1 MAKIRELSQILTN
14 QIAAGEVI
22 ERPASV
28 VKELVEN
35 AIDANSTQ
43 IDVFIEEAGLK
54 KVQVTD
60 NGDGIAAD
68 EVKLAFTRHATS
80 KIYTQ
85 EDLFRIHSLG
95 FRGEALPSIAS
106 VAKVSIETAVAEQ
119 SGTYLSIKGGVI
131 GEERPNKSRKGTTII
146 VEDLFY
152 NTPARLKYIRSL
164 QAELSNIT
172 DIMNRIA
179 LSHPDI
185 AFRLHHEGNQL
196 LHTAGNGDLRQ
207 TIAGVYGTMTAKKM
221 KLIEGENLDF
231 KVKGYISLPDTT
243 RASRNYITL
252 ILNGRFIK
260 NYALNKAIIDGYG
273 SKLMVG
279 RYPLAVI
286 VMDADSL
293 LLDVNVHPSKKEV
306 RISKEK
312 ELGELIQNAIAT
324 VLRTEERIPSGI
336 ENLKF
341 KRQSPAEPIQTE
353 QLSVSFRSFDQELVQ
368 ETETKLPATSEN
380 EDFRSLET
388 SWDNRQA
395 HNENDEHI
403 KPFTD
408 SAETGPREDLPLPS
422 EEQEV
427 YIVPFSGQP
436 KQDRNEPSTLYL
448 SGEPKNLATH
458 EEPIMKT
465 VQKVEAEAEKGLA
478 SKRPFPELHFFGQ
491 MHGTYL
497 FAQNENGLYIIDQH
511 AAQERIKYEY
521 YREEIGKVS
530 TDLQGLLI
538 PIMLDYPANE
548 FQLIQESREVLESM
562 GLFLEPF
569 GQNSFIVEKHPAWFT
584 PGEEEDILKE
594 LVEMFLAEGDISIK
608 KLREAT
614 AIMMSCKRSIK
625 ANHFLSEKEARQL
638 LVDLAQTDNPY
649 NCPHGRPV
657 LIQFSNQDMEKMF
670 KRIQDPH

>member
-43 IDVFIEEAGLK
+43 IDVFIKEAGLK

-85 EDLFRIHSLG
+85 DDLFRIHSLG

-106 VAKVSIETAVAEQ
+106 VAKVSIETAVADQ

-131 GEERPNKSRKGTTII
+131 EEERPNKSRKGTTII

-164 QAELSNIT
+164 QTELSNIT

-179 LSHPDI
+179 LSHPEI

-207 TIAGVYGTMTAKKM
+207 TIAGVYGTLTAKKM
-221 KLIEGENLDF
+221 KLIENEDLDF
-231 KVKGYISLPDTT
+231 TVKGYISLPDTT

-293 LLDVNVHPSKKEV
+293 LLDVNVHPSKKEI

-312 ELGELIQNAIAT
+312 ELGELIQSAVAA

-341 KRQSPAEPIQTE
+341 KRQSPLEPVRTE
-353 QLSVSFRSFDQELVQ
+353 QLSVSFRSFDQEVVQ
-368 ETETKLPATSEN
+368 ETETKLPATNEY

-388 SWDNRQA
+388 AWDNGPVHNGNSQREQA
-395 HNENDEHI
+395 FVGSEVVAPSE
-403 KPFTD
+403 
-408 SAETGPREDLPLPS
+408 GLPPTS

-427 YIVPFSGQP
+427 YAVPFTDQP
-436 KQDRNEPSTLYL
+436 TQDHDEPNAPHVSIH
-448 SGEPKNLATH
+448 PKNPVAH

-465 VQKVEAEAEKGLA
+465 VQKVEAEAEKGPA
-478 SKRPFPELHFFGQ
+478 SKRPFPDLHFFGQ

-538 PIMLDYPANE
+538 PIILDYPANE
-548 FQLIQESREVLESM
+548 FQLIQENREELQAM

-625 ANHFLSEKEARQL
+625 ANHFLSDKEARQL
-638 LVDLAQTDNPY
+638 LVDLAETDNPY

>member
-1 MAKIRELSQILTN
+1 MI
-14 QIAAGEVI
+14 
-22 ERPASV
+22 
-28 VKELVEN
+28 
-35 AIDANSTQ
+35 
-43 IDVFIEEAGLK
+43 
-54 KVQVTD
+54 
-60 NGDGIAAD
+60 
-68 EVKLAFTRHATS
+68 
-80 KIYTQ
+80 
-85 EDLFRIHSLG
+85 
-95 FRGEALPSIAS
+95 
-106 VAKVSIETAVAEQ
+106 
-119 SGTYLSIKGGVI
+119 
-131 GEERPNKSRKGTTII
+131 
-146 VEDLFY
+146 
-152 NTPARLKYIRSL
+152 
-164 QAELSNIT
+164 
-172 DIMNRIA
+172 
-179 LSHPDI
+179 
-185 AFRLHHEGNQL
+185 
-196 LHTAGNGDLRQ
+196 
-207 TIAGVYGTMTAKKM
+207 
-221 KLIEGENLDF
+221 
-231 KVKGYISLPDTT
+231 
-243 RASRNYITL
+243 
-252 ILNGRFIK
+252 
-260 NYALNKAIIDGYG
+260 
-273 SKLMVG
+273 
-279 RYPLAVI
+279 
-286 VMDADSL
+286 DADSL

-312 ELGELIQNAIAT
+312 ELGELIESAVAA

-341 KRQSPAEPIQTE
+341 KRPSPAEPVRTE

-368 ETETKLPATSEN
+368 ETETKLPAISEN

-388 SWDNRQA
+388 SWDNGPV
-395 HNENDEHI
+395 HNEN
-403 KPFTD
+403 
-408 SAETGPREDLPLPS
+408 AEREQVYMGSEETAPSEDLPLPS
-422 EEQEV
+422 EEQEAYV
-427 YIVPFSGQP
+427 VPFSDQP
-436 KQDRNEPSTLYL
+436 KQDRNEPTAPYL
-448 SGEPKNLATH
+448 SVEPINPAAH

-465 VQKVEAEAEKGLA
+465 VQKVEAEAEKAQA

-625 ANHFLSEKEARQL
+625 ANHFINDNEARQL
-638 LVDLAQTDNPY
+638 LIDLAKTDNPY

>member
-85 EDLFRIHSLG
+85 DDLFRIHSLG

-179 LSHPDI
+179 LSHPEI

-221 KLIEGENLDF
+221 KLIESENLDF
-231 KVKGYISLPDTT
+231 KVKGYVSLPDTT

-260 NYALNKAIIDGYG
+260 NYTLNKAIIDGYG

-312 ELGELIQNAIAT
+312 ELGELIQNAIAA

-341 KRQSPAEPIQTE
+341 KRQSPAEPIRTE
-353 QLSVSFRSFDQELVQ
+353 QLSVSFRSYDQELVQ

-380 EDFRSLET
+380 EDFQSLET
-388 SWDNRQA
+388 SWDNRPA
-395 HNENDEHI
+395 HNENDGHI

-408 SAETGPREDLPLPS
+408 SAETEPREDLPLPS
-422 EEQEV
+422 EEQDV
-427 YIVPFSGQP
+427 YVVPFSGQP
-436 KQDRNEPSTLYL
+436 KQDRNEPSAPYL
-448 SGEPKNLATH
+448 SGEPKNPAAH

-465 VQKVEAEAEKGLA
+465 VQKVEAEAEKGSA
-478 SKRPFPELHFFGQ
+478 SKRPFPDLHFFGQ

-538 PIMLDYPANE
+538 PIMLDYPVNE
-548 FQLIQESREVLESM
+548 FQLIQGSREVLEEM

-594 LVEMFLAEGDISIK
+594 LVEMFLTEGDISIK

-625 ANHFLSEKEARQL
+625 ANHFISDNEARQL
-638 LVDLAQTDNPY
+638 LIDLAKTDNPY

>member
-85 EDLFRIHSLG
+85 DDLFRIHSLG

-119 SGTYLSIKGGVI
+119 SGTYLSIKGGII

-179 LSHPDI
+179 LSHPEI

-221 KLIEGENLDF
+221 KLIESENLDF
-231 KVKGYISLPDTT
+231 KVKGYVSLPDTT

-312 ELGELIQNAIAT
+312 ELGELIQNAVAA

-341 KRQSPAEPIQTE
+341 KRQSPSEPVRTE
-353 QLSVSFRSFDQELVQ
+353 QLSVSFRSFDEEIVQ

-380 EDFRSLET
+380 EDLRSLET
-388 SWDNRQA
+388 SLDNGPV
-395 HNENDEHI
+395 HTENDEYT

-408 SAETGPREDLPLPS
+408 SAEVEPREDLPLPG
-422 EEQEV
+422 EEEEAYV
-427 YIVPFSGQP
+427 VPFSGQQ
-436 KQDRNEPSTLYL
+436 KQDRSEPSAPYL
-448 SGEPKNLATH
+448 SVEPINSAAH
-458 EEPIMKT
+458 EEPIMRT
-465 VQKVEAEAEKGLA
+465 VQKIEAEIEKGPA
-478 SKRPFPELHFFGQ
+478 GKRPFPDLHFFGQ

-530 TDLQGLLI
+530 ADLQGLLI

-548 FQLIQESREVLESM
+548 FHLIQGNREVLESM

-584 PGEEEDILKE
+584 PGEEEEILKE

-625 ANHFLSEKEARQL
+625 ANHFLSDKEARQL
-638 LVDLAQTDNPY
+638 LADLAETDNPY

>member
-85 EDLFRIHSLG
+85 DDLFRIHSLG

-106 VAKVSIETAVAEQ
+106 VAKVSIETAVADQ
-119 SGTYLSIKGGVI
+119 SGTYLSIRGGVI

-179 LSHPDI
+179 LSHPEI

-312 ELGELIQNAIAT
+312 ELGELIQNAIAA

-341 KRQSPAEPIQTE
+341 KRQSPVESVRTE
-353 QLSVSFRSFDQELVQ
+353 QLSVSFRSFDQEFVQ

-388 SWDNRQA
+388 SWDNAPLQK
-395 HNENDEHI
+395 ENDESI
-403 KPFTD
+403 KSFTD
-408 SAETGPREDLPLPS
+408 SAEAETREEQPLSS
-422 EEQEV
+422 EEQETYV
-427 YIVPFSGQP
+427 VPFSDQP
-436 KQDRNEPSTLYL
+436 KLDRTEPSAPYL
-448 SGEPKNLATH
+448 FSEPKNPAAH

-465 VQKVEAEAEKGLA
+465 VQKVEAETEKGPV
-478 SKRPFPELHFFGQ
+478 SKRPFPDLHFFGQ

-538 PIMLDYPANE
+538 PIMLDYPVNE
-548 FQLIQESREVLESM
+548 FHLIQESREVLEEM

-584 PGEEEDILKE
+584 PGEEEEILKE
-594 LVEMFLAEGDISIK
+594 LVEMFLTEGDISIK

-625 ANHFLSEKEARQL
+625 ANHFISDNEARQL
-638 LVDLAQTDNPY
+638 LIDLAKTDNPY

>member
-85 EDLFRIHSLG
+85 DDLFRIHSLG

-106 VAKVSIETAVAEQ
+106 VAKVSIETAVADQ

-164 QAELSNIT
+164 QTELSNIT

-179 LSHPDI
+179 LSHPEI

-207 TIAGVYGTMTAKKM
+207 TIAGVYGTLTAKKM
-221 KLIEGENLDF
+221 KLIENENLDF

-312 ELGELIQNAIAT
+312 ELGELIQSAIAA

-341 KRQSPAEPIQTE
+341 KRQSPAEPVRTE
-353 QLSVSFRSFDQELVQ
+353 QLSVSFRPFNQELVQ

-388 SWDNRQA
+388 AWNNGPA

-408 SAETGPREDLPLPS
+408 SAETEPREYLPLPS

-427 YIVPFSGQP
+427 YAVPFSDQP
-436 KQDRNEPSTLYL
+436 KQDRNEPSAPYL
-448 SGEPKNLATH
+448 SSEPKNPAAH

-465 VQKVEAEAEKGLA
+465 VQKVEAEAEKGPA

-548 FQLIQESREVLESM
+548 FQLIQENREVLESM

-625 ANHFLSEKEARQL
+625 ANHFLSDKEARQL

>member
-43 IDVFIEEAGLK
+43 IDVFIEEAGLR

-85 EDLFRIHSLG
+85 DDLFRIHSLG

-106 VAKVSIETAVAEQ
+106 VAKVSIETAVADQ
-119 SGTYLSIKGGVI
+119 SGTYLTIKGGVI

-164 QAELSNIT
+164 QTELSNIT

-179 LSHPDI
+179 LSHPEI
-185 AFRLHHEGNQL
+185 AFRLLHEGNQL
-196 LHTAGNGDLRQ
+196 LRTAGNGDLRQ
-207 TIAGVYGTMTAKKM
+207 TIAGVYGTLTAKKM
-221 KLIEGENLDF
+221 KLIENENLDF
-231 KVKGYISLPDTT
+231 KVEGYISLPDTT

-260 NYALNKAIIDGYG
+260 NYALNKALIDGYG

-286 VMDADSL
+286 VIEADSL

-312 ELGELIQNAIAT
+312 ELGELIQTAVAA

-341 KRQSPAEPIQTE
+341 KRQSPAEPLRTE
-353 QLSVSFRSFDQELVQ
+353 QLSVPFRPFDQEFVQ
-368 ETETKLPATSEN
+368 ETEANLPATNAQEA
-380 EDFRSLET
+380 FRSLET
-388 SWDNRQA
+388 SWNNGHM
-395 HNENDEHI
+395 HNENDEQI
-403 KPFTD
+403 KSFTD
-408 SAETGPREDLPLPS
+408 SAEAELRKDLPLPS

-427 YIVPFSGQP
+427 YVVPSCGQP
-436 KQDRNEPSTLYL
+436 KQGRNEPSAAYL
-448 SGEPKNLATH
+448 SGDPKNAAAH

-465 VQKVEAEAEKGLA
+465 VQKIETEAEKGLL
-478 SKRPFPELHFFGQ
+478 SKRPFPDLHFFGQ

-530 TDLQGLLI
+530 ADLQGLLI

-548 FQLIQESREVLESM
+548 FQLIQESRELLESL

-584 PGEEEDILKE
+584 PGEEEEILKE

-625 ANHFLSEKEARQL
+625 ANHFLSDKEARQL
-638 LVDLAQTDNPY
+638 LVDLAKTDNPY

>member
-1 MAKIRELSQILTN
+1 
-14 QIAAGEVI
+14 
-22 ERPASV
+22 
-28 VKELVEN
+28 
-35 AIDANSTQ
+35 
-43 IDVFIEEAGLK
+43 
-54 KVQVTD
+54 
-60 NGDGIAAD
+60 
-68 EVKLAFTRHATS
+68 
-80 KIYTQ
+80 
-85 EDLFRIHSLG
+85 
-95 FRGEALPSIAS
+95 
-106 VAKVSIETAVAEQ
+106 
-119 SGTYLSIKGGVI
+119 
-131 GEERPNKSRKGTTII
+131 
-146 VEDLFY
+146 
-152 NTPARLKYIRSL
+152 
-164 QAELSNIT
+164 
-172 DIMNRIA
+172 MNRIA
-179 LSHPDI
+179 LSHPEI

-207 TIAGVYGTMTAKKM
+207 TIAGVYGTLTAKKM
-221 KLIEGENLDF
+221 KLIENESLDF

-306 RISKEK
+306 RISKEN
-312 ELGELIQNAIAT
+312 ELGELIQNAIAA

-341 KRQSPAEPIQTE
+341 KRQSPSEPVRTE

-368 ETETKLPATSEN
+368 ETETKLPATSQN

-388 SWDNRQA
+388 SWDNGPA
-395 HNENDEHI
+395 HNENDEHV

-408 SAETGPREDLPLPS
+408 SADTEPREDLPLPS

-427 YIVPFSGQP
+427 YVVPFSGQS
-436 KQDRNEPSTLYL
+436 KQDRNEPSAPYL
-448 SGEPKNLATH
+448 SGEPKNPAAH

-465 VQKVEAEAEKGLA
+465 VQKVEAEAEKGPA

-584 PGEEEDILKE
+584 LGDEEDILKE

-625 ANHFLSEKEARQL
+625 ANHFLSDKEARQL
-638 LVDLAQTDNPY
+638 LADLAKTDNPY